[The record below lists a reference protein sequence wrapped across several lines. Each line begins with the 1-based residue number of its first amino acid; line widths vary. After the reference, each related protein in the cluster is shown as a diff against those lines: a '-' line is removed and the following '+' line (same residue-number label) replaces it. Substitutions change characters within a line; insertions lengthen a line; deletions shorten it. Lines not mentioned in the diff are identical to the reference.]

1 VLVPGREQ
9 ALIDQAKLQD
19 YLLSTEHP
27 IGRFK
32 ARFVA
37 ALGFSA
43 SSWSLFEHALREQH
57 LTQKAEAGPVDPLG
71 QTFVVRAILRGP
83 AGVEAPV
90 VSVWFVRKGEAF
102 PRFVTAYPGGSK

>member
-1 VLVPGREQ
+1 VLVPGRER

-43 SSWSLFEHALREQH
+43 S
-57 LTQKAEAGPVDPLG
+57 D
-71 QTFVVRAILRGP
+71 
-83 AGVEAPV
+83 
-90 VSVWFVRKGEAF
+90 
-102 PRFVTAYPGGSK
+102 